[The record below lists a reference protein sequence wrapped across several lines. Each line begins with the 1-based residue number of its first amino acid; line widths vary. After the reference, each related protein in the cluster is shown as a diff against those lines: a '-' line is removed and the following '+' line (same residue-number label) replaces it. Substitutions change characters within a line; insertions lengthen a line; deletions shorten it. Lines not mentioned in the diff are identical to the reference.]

1 MKIIR
6 KFIILLPLLL
16 ITFTCACST
25 NVNYWDYVSENRN
38 NIYSYES
45 DELTLKIYCVEKE
58 TPYLLD
64 GIKGNVNPIVEI
76 YATFSTVPDNV
87 SVSVKNYSG
96 DMNYHS
102 VGQYYYVSFT
112 ASDFD
117 ESSLPVNLTFSGK
130 TQTIN
135 AACVKYDGVI
145 TSQKALDCAIAYDE
159 KTFNNLTE
167 NNLFKGE
174 IHVRLLYDEK
184 CFYYVGVCD
193 ASGNVIAYL
202 IDGENGT
209 VIATKNVKPQ
219 N

>member
-1 MKIIR
+1 MKTFR
-6 KFIILLPLLL
+6 KIIILLPLSL
-16 ITFTCACST
+16 ILFVCACAT

-38 NIYSYES
+38 NIYLYES

-58 TPYLLD
+58 TPFLID
-64 GIKGNVNPIVEI
+64 GIKGNVNQTVEI
-76 YATFSTVPDNV
+76 YATFPTVPD
-87 SVSVKNYSG
+87 SVSVNVENYSG
-96 DMNYHS
+96 EMNYHS

-112 ASDFD
+112 SPDFNK
-117 ESSLPVNLTFSGK
+117 SLLQVNLTYSKK
-130 TQTIN
+130 TQTVN

-145 TSQKALDCAIAYDE
+145 SSKKALNCAVDYDK
-159 KTFNNLTE
+159 KTFNGLTE

-193 ASGNVIAYL
+193 SDGNVTAYL

-209 VIATKNVKPQ
+209 VIATKNTKAQ